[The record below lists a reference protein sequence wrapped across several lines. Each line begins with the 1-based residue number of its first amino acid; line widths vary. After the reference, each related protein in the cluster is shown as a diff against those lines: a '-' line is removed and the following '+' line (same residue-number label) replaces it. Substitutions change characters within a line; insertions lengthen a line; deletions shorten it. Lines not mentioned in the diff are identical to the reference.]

1 MGMGMG
7 ALGTPSSLLGSDPA
21 SRALPWKRF
30 IWTGQGCQPPAA
42 LPAVFSLKLQLF
54 QGVKGQDPRAEGA
67 PCLQSRIWTPTLHR
81 LPHRLS
87 GRCEAGEPFGRTCRG
102 VSSSGGNQRVSP
114 GIMNS
119 SNCSS
124 WDANPVYYT
133 YMGGLLALG
142 LLLNGL
148 ALWVLCW
155 RLPRWTET
163 RIYMANLA
171 VADLCLLCALP
182 SFLYF
187 QKQTSKDTPLC
198 QISQAVYLLNRYMS
212 ISLVTAIAVDRYVA
226 VRHPL
231 RARRL
236 RSPGRAAA
244 VCTALWAV
252 VLGSLVL
259 RWFLDVQDG
268 GFCFAVRSGRS
279 TYTGVF
285 SLLGF
290 YLPLAVL
297 VFCSLQVVTALTQRP
312 EANPGQAEATQ
323 KASRMVLANL
333 AVFVVCFLPFHMVLT
348 MRVALGLQTCAIKVA
363 MQITSRLSD
372 ANCCLDA
379 ICYYFMAKE
388 FQEASVSTTSP
399 RAKAHKSKDSVTM
412 TLT

>member
-1 MGMGMG
+1 
-7 ALGTPSSLLGSDPA
+7 
-21 SRALPWKRF
+21 
-30 IWTGQGCQPPAA
+30 
-42 LPAVFSLKLQLF
+42 
-54 QGVKGQDPRAEGA
+54 
-67 PCLQSRIWTPTLHR
+67 
-81 LPHRLS
+81 
-87 GRCEAGEPFGRTCRG
+87 
-102 VSSSGGNQRVSP
+102 
-114 GIMNS
+114 MNS

-124 WDANPVYYT
+124 WEPLVVKGVLLT
-133 YMGGLLALG
+133 YLGGLLVLG
-142 LLLNGL
+142 LVLNGL

-182 SFLYF
+182 FFLHF
-187 QKQTSKDTPLC
+187 GETSEDTLLC
-198 QISQAVYLLNRYMS
+198 QLSQAVYLLNRYMS
-212 ISLVTAIAVDRYVA
+212 ISLIMAIAVDRYMA

-231 RARRL
+231 RTRRL

-244 VCTALWAV
+244 VCAALWAV

-259 RWFLDVQDG
+259 RWFLDVQDS
-268 GFCFAVRSGRS
+268 GFCFAARSGRNTS
-279 TYTGVF
+279 TGVF

-312 EANPGQAEATQ
+312 KANPGQVEATR

-333 AVFVVCFLPFHMVLT
+333 AVFVVCFLPFYVVLT
-348 MRVALGLQTCAIKVA
+348 VRVALGLQTCALKTAI
-363 MQITSRLSD
+363 QITSRLSD

-388 FQEASVSTTSP
+388 FKEASVSTMSL
-399 RAKAHKSKDSVTM
+399 RAEAHKSKDSLTV

>member
-1 MGMGMG
+1 
-7 ALGTPSSLLGSDPA
+7 
-21 SRALPWKRF
+21 
-30 IWTGQGCQPPAA
+30 
-42 LPAVFSLKLQLF
+42 
-54 QGVKGQDPRAEGA
+54 
-67 PCLQSRIWTPTLHR
+67 
-81 LPHRLS
+81 
-87 GRCEAGEPFGRTCRG
+87 
-102 VSSSGGNQRVSP
+102 
-114 GIMNS
+114 MNS
-119 SNCSS
+119 SKCSPEVS
-124 WDANPVYYT
+124 PVYLSYT
-133 YMGGLLALG
+133 GGLLALG

-182 SFLYF
+182 FFLYF

-198 QISQAVYLLNRYMS
+198 QISQAIYLLNRYMS

-236 RSPGRAAA
+236 RSPGRAVG
-244 VCTALWAV
+244 VCAALWAV

-268 GFCFAVRSGRS
+268 GFCFAARSGRN

-297 VFCSLQVVTALTQRP
+297 VFCSLQVVTALTQGP
-312 EANPGQAEATQ
+312 EANPGQAEATR

-333 AVFVVCFLPFHMVLT
+333 AVFVVCFLPFHVVLT
-348 MRVALGLQTCAIKVA
+348 MHMALGLQTCAIKMA
-363 MQITSRLSD
+363 IQITSRLSD

-379 ICYYFMAKE
+379 ICYYFMAKD

-399 RAKAHKSKDSVTM
+399 SAKAHKTKDSMTM

>member
-1 MGMGMG
+1 MGCHCHQ
-7 ALGTPSSLLGSDPA
+7 PA
-21 SRALPWKRF
+21 
-30 IWTGQGCQPPAA
+30 QC
-42 LPAVFSLKLQLF
+42 LPALRV
-54 QGVKGQDPRAEGA
+54 R
-67 PCLQSRIWTPTLHR
+67 
-81 LPHRLS
+81 S
-87 GRCEAGEPFGRTCRG
+87 GRCGDPAHPAPLPHQPFGRTCRG
-102 VSSSGGNQRVSP
+102 VSSSGVNQRVSP

-198 QISQAVYLLNRYMS
+198 QISQAVYLLNRY
-212 ISLVTAIAVDRYVA
+212 I
-226 VRHPL
+226 
-231 RARRL
+231 
-236 RSPGRAAA
+236 
-244 VCTALWAV
+244 
-252 VLGSLVL
+252 
-259 RWFLDVQDG
+259 
-268 GFCFAVRSGRS
+268 

-333 AVFVVCFLPFHMVLT
+333 GVFVVCFLPFHMVLT

-372 ANCCLDA
+372 ANCCLDT

>member
-1 MGMGMG
+1 MQVGEDRLPPGHVSWLTQARS
-7 ALGTPSSLLGSDPA
+7 ALGEAELLGSGFRAA
-21 SRALPWKRF
+21 SFWKPPGPDLPS
-30 IWTGQGCQPPAA
+30 
-42 LPAVFSLKLQLF
+42 VN
-54 QGVKGQDPRAEGA
+54 
-67 PCLQSRIWTPTLHR
+67 PT
-81 LPHRLS
+81 
-87 GRCEAGEPFGRTCRG
+87 
-102 VSSSGGNQRVSP
+102 SP

-124 WDANPVYYT
+124 WEPLVVKGVLLT
-133 YMGGLLALG
+133 YLGGLLALG
-142 LLLNGL
+142 LVLNGL

-182 SFLYF
+182 FFLHF
-187 QKQTSKDTPLC
+187 GETSEDTLLC
-198 QISQAVYLLNRYMS
+198 QLSQAVYLLNRYMS
-212 ISLVTAIAVDRYVA
+212 ISLIMAIAVDRYMA

-231 RARRL
+231 RTRRL

-244 VCTALWAV
+244 VCAALWAV

-268 GFCFAVRSGRS
+268 GFCFAVRSGRNTS
-279 TYTGVF
+279 TGVF

-312 EANPGQAEATQ
+312 KANPGQVEATR

-333 AVFVVCFLPFHMVLT
+333 AVFVVCFLPFHVVLT
-348 MRVALGLQTCAIKVA
+348 VRVALGLQTCALKTAI
-363 MQITSRLSD
+363 QITSRLSD

-388 FQEASVSTTSP
+388 FKEASVSTTSL
-399 RAKAHKSKDSVTM
+399 RAEAHKSKDSLTV

>member
-1 MGMGMG
+1 MG
-7 ALGTPSSLLGSDPA
+7 
-21 SRALPWKRF
+21 
-30 IWTGQGCQPPAA
+30 
-42 LPAVFSLKLQLF
+42 V
-54 QGVKGQDPRAEGA
+54 V
-67 PCLQSRIWTPTLHR
+67 R
-81 LPHRLS
+81 LPRLAYPS
-87 GRCEAGEPFGRTCRG
+87 HTLLPFC
-102 VSSSGGNQRVSP
+102 SP

>member
-1 MGMGMG
+1 MGV
-7 ALGTPSSLLGSDPA
+7 A
-21 SRALPWKRF
+21 
-30 IWTGQGCQPPAA
+30 
-42 LPAVFSLKLQLF
+42 
-54 QGVKGQDPRAEGA
+54 
-67 PCLQSRIWTPTLHR
+67 R
-81 LPHRLS
+81 LPPLACPPHTLLPL
-87 GRCEAGEPFGRTCRG
+87 C
-102 VSSSGGNQRVSP
+102 SP

-124 WDANPVYYT
+124 WEPLVVKGVLLT
-133 YMGGLLALG
+133 YLGGLLALG
-142 LLLNGL
+142 LVLNGL

-182 SFLYF
+182 FFLHF
-187 QKQTSKDTPLC
+187 GQTSEDTLLC
-198 QISQAVYLLNRYMS
+198 QLSQAVYLLNRYMS
-212 ISLVTAIAVDRYVA
+212 ISLIMAIAVDRYMA

-231 RARRL
+231 RTRRL

-244 VCTALWAV
+244 VCAALWAV

-268 GFCFAVRSGRS
+268 GFCFAVRSGQNTS
-279 TYTGVF
+279 TGVF

-312 EANPGQAEATQ
+312 KANPGQVEATR

-333 AVFVVCFLPFHMVLT
+333 AVFVVCFLPFHVVLT
-348 MRVALGLQTCAIKVA
+348 VHVALGLQTCALKTAI
-363 MQITSRLSD
+363 QITSRLSD

-388 FQEASVSTTSP
+388 FKEASVSTTSL
-399 RAKAHKSKDSVTM
+399 RAEAHKSKDSLTV

>member
-1 MGMGMG
+1 MPTSCSI
-7 ALGTPSSLLGSDPA
+7 ASTIFSQTPTIPRGEGP
-21 SRALPWKRF
+21 RP
-30 IWTGQGCQPPAA
+30 QGRR
-42 LPAVFSLKLQLF
+42 S
-54 QGVKGQDPRAEGA
+54 
-67 PCLQSRIWTPTLHR
+67 PCLQSRIWTPTRHR
-81 LPHRLS
+81 LPHRLL